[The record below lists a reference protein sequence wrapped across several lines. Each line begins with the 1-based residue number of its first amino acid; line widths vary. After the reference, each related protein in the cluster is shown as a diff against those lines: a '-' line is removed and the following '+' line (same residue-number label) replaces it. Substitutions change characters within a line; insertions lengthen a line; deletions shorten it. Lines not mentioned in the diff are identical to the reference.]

1 MRRVLCVW
9 FPRLATECLA
19 RPHGGDGRRPVAA
32 VVHGGAL
39 VAAVSEAAET
49 AGVRAGM
56 AWGDARARCP
66 ALRAAPRD
74 REREAGAMRVA
85 ARLAERYGPWVVPG
99 ADDLLIDVAGTAH
112 LFGGERAMLEDCR
125 RVFAERGRAVRAAVA
140 GGADAAR
147 GLARFAGADLVIGAR
162 DAVRALPVEALG
174 LGDESAARLRRVG
187 LRRIGD
193 LESRPR
199 TALAE
204 RFGERLIRR
213 LDRMLE
219 AGGRGSEPLGAGPPR
234 PALRVGWEGME
245 PLLEPASVE
254 AVCAALLE
262 KLGVRLRRGDLGARS
277 MVLVLGFDAPGA
289 GPRRVEV
296 RAGRGL
302 RDPRRWLDLFRERP
316 EAFDP
321 GSGVVRLELA
331 AGAAEPFDPAAG
343 SDREGLW
350 ERLSA
355 RLGSR
360 NVVRF
365 RRAARHRPE
374 AASAAEPVLARTS
387 PRPPAADA
395 DPLLVAG
402 RYSVP
407 GRFDRANA
415 PEEAARS
422 APRPPAPLAVR
433 ACRLPARPSAPFG
446 PCDPPPSLKGSGLD
460 ALADAE
466 VRATKIGERSGSA
479 RVPPPS
485 HVDSPL
491 RSRLSTSPGSRSTG
505 GRRGLPSHSVSRP
518 PAAEAGEGRGW
529 DGDEEARE
537 GSDGTAWA
545 PGTGAGGGSPRP
557 LRLLVRPEPIE
568 VEAAL
573 DDPLDPP
580 VALRTRG
587 GRAVRLSSARGPE
600 RIAPEWWREREGE
613 ESGDEGSPAG
623 RDYWR
628 VETEDGVRLWL
639 YRELRPGPARWFLH
653 GLFP

>member
-1 MRRVLCVW
+1 MW

-19 RPHGGDGRRPVAA
+19 RPHGDDGRRPVAA

-39 VAAVSEAAET
+39 VAAVSEAAEA

-56 AWGDARARCP
+56 GWGDARARCP
-66 ALRAAPRD
+66 ALRAVPRD
-74 REREAGAMRVA
+74 RGREAEAMRSA

-125 RVFAERGRAVRAAVA
+125 RVFGERGGAVRAAVA

-147 GLARFAGADLVIGAR
+147 GLARFAGEDLTIGAR
-162 DAVRALPVEALG
+162 DAVRALPVEALR
-174 LGDESAARLRRVG
+174 LGDENAARLRRVG

-193 LESRPR
+193 IESRPR

-219 AGGRGSEPLGAGPPR
+219 ASGSGSEPLGAGPPR

-254 AVCAALLE
+254 AACAALLE
-262 KLGVRLRRGDLGARS
+262 RLCLRLRQGDLGARS
-277 MVLVLGFDAPGA
+277 MVLVLGFDAPRA

-302 RDPRRWLDLFRERP
+302 RDPGRWLGLFRERP

-321 GSGVVRLELA
+321 GSGVVRLDLA

-365 RRAARHRPE
+365 RPAGRHRPE

-395 DPLLVAG
+395 
-402 RYSVP
+402 
-407 GRFDRANA
+407 
-415 PEEAARS
+415 
-422 APRPPAPLAVR
+422 APLPVA
-433 ACRLPARPSAPFG
+433 
-446 PCDPPPSLKGSGLD
+446 
-460 ALADAE
+460 
-466 VRATKIGERSGSA
+466 
-479 RVPPPS
+479 
-485 HVDSPL
+485 
-491 RSRLSTSPGSRSTG
+491 
-505 GRRGLPSHSVSRP
+505 GRRGLPPHPASRA
-518 PAAEAGEGRGW
+518 PAAKTGEGDGRDGSW
-529 DGDEEARE
+529 DGDGAARE
-537 GSDGTAWA
+537 GSDETAWT
-545 PGTGAGGGSPRP
+545 PGTGAGGGNPRP
-557 LRLLVRPEPIE
+557 LRLLVRPAPVE

-580 VALRTRG
+580 IALRARG
-587 GRAVRLSSARGPE
+587 GQAVRLSSARGPE
-600 RIAPEWWREREGE
+600 RIAPEWWREGGGEGE
-613 ESGDEGSPAG
+613 DEGSPAG

-628 VETEDGVRLWL
+628 VETEEGVRLWL

-653 GLFP
+653 GFFP